1 MIEAQPED
9 FYAQVILTVTDQAPL
24 LIAPR
29 LARQAADTLACCV
42 PDAPGGLWGYVVL
55 PDTVRLIVGPTDEER
70 LEAFVERVKTR
81 TGERLLNAI
90 LCADDD
96 SLDVVLRYSP
106 VWGGVIYQVWQV
118 GNHRTVIRTE
128 YKLSNALY
136 ELRQAPV
143 VAGLVARAEDWP
155 YTWVAGAET

>member
-9 FYAQVILTVTDQAPL
+9 FYARVILTVTNQAPL
-24 LIAPR
+24 LVTPR
-29 LARQAADTLACCV
+29 LARLAADALVGCA
-42 PDAPGGLWGYVVL
+42 PAAPGNLWGYVVL
-55 PDTVRLIVGPTDEER
+55 PDAVRLIVGPTDEER
-70 LEAFVERVKTR
+70 LETFVERVKKR
-81 TGERLLNAI
+81 TGERLLKAI

-106 VWGGVIYQVWQV
+106 VWGGVIYQVWQA
-118 GNHRTVIRTE
+118 GTHRVVFWTE

-155 YTWVAGAET
+155 YTWVGQQLN

>member
-1 MIEAQPED
+1 VIEAQPED
-9 FYAQVILTVTDQAPL
+9 FYAQVILTVTNQAPL
-24 LIAPR
+24 LGRPR
-29 LARQAADTLACCV
+29 LARQAADALVCCAA
-42 PDAPGGLWGYVVL
+42 DAPGSLWGYVVL

-70 LEAFVERVKTR
+70 LEAFVEKVKTR

-106 VWGGVIYQVWQV
+106 VWGGVIYQVWQA
-118 GNHRTVIRTE
+118 GTHRVVFWTE
-128 YKLSNALY
+128 YKLSSALY

-155 YTWVAGAET
+155 YTWIGQELH